1 MQYDEFIKLVRE
13 RSELVG
19 REDSENAI
27 KSVFQTL
34 RDRIVTQTWENV
46 QSQLPH
52 ELQQMMTMGF
62 MEKMS
67 DKMSSPTRMDLKSF
81 IMRVAD
87 RLQTTDYNQAEKV
100 TRAVFITLRQATTP
114 GAQEEIESE
123 LPEDIREFWRQSQ
136 PPQMTQEATEAR
148 KQSMTQEQPY
158 EMEAP
163 VIVGE
168 EICTVCG
175 EVIVPP
181 SNAEMTTEEG
191 WPRHEV
197 GEGGQPIEAESIL
210 CKPQEEAHPPAEDR
224 VDIIPPMGAKDTN
237 AGPGSETHYRSDPQ
251 LEQEIRQ
258 MLDENHEV
266 ESGDIDVMVMA
277 GNVTLRGQVPSQ
289 SQREEAGKI
298 AAKALGVGEILNE
311 ITVEQPDLGEN
322 I

>member
-13 RSELVG
+13 RSEMAG
-19 REDSENAI
+19 RGDTENAI

-52 ELQQMMTMGF
+52 EFQQAMTMGF

-67 DKMSSPTRMDLKSF
+67 DTVSGPTRMDLKSF

-114 GAQEEIESE
+114 GAQEEIERE

-136 PPQMTQEATEAR
+136 PPQMVQEASEAR
-148 KQSMTQEQPY
+148 TQTQEQPY

-168 EICTVCG
+168 EVCTVCG

-181 SNAEMTTEEG
+181 STAEMTTQEG
-191 WPRHEV
+191 WHKHDV
-197 GEGGQPIEAESIL
+197 GEGAQPIETESML
-210 CKPQEEAHPPAEDR
+210 GKEQEHVAHPPAEER
-224 VDIIPPMGAKDTN
+224 VDVIPPMGAKDTN

-258 MLDENHEV
+258 MLDENHEI

-289 SQREEAGKI
+289 GQREEAGKI

-311 ITVEQPDLGEN
+311 ITVEQRDVGEN